1 MGQQV
6 EGVASRAWAAG
17 TLGSQCVT
25 AWRAQ
30 QQRPRPP
37 AARATFRKDRTWQ
50 PPHPTAASH
59 LIHRVT
65 EPSLPLLFA
74 AVTSSCRGRG
84 GEGGL
89 SFPREH
95 PSAESKAFDRAAVHS
110 ARPFSSPSETL
121 VASDRHDMK
130 SPQTGTPRHRPPALP
145 RGPAGQADG
154 LPHAPR
160 VPGLAAGG
168 ARAGCHRPRPPC
180 RAQV

>member
-37 AARATFRKDRTWQ
+37 ARTTFRKDRTWQ
-50 PPHPTAASH
+50 PPLPAAASH

-65 EPSLPLLFA
+65 EPSLPLLFT

-84 GEGGL
+84 EGGAL

-160 VPGLAAGG
+160 GPGPAAGR